1 MADLAADETRET
13 PRATSARVSGTGAKA
28 DAGRA
33 KRTPSVWSRS
43 IGVRQGGRWHDATTT
58 GRLSQCRQSPSLGG
72 AMIDWRNGRRN
83 SCPRPPPAPG
93 GRPVTPDWRTSRYKL
108 QSNHIPV
115 ILKRKRLY
123 LNNYYI
129 YKFITCFSIS
139 YSVQPRPI
147 AADSSAYTHTLNRPI
162 ALPRPLNWP
171 VGNCVFL
178 KTKSWKATG
187 LQRLTDWL
195 GFIQLAE
202 ILLRLLRFR

>member
-1 MADLAADETRET
+1 MCFIAVKRRRLLNKNGQRAKLTSTSFLSLSRMADLAADETRET
-13 PRATSARVSGTGAKA
+13 PRATSARVSGTEAKA

-83 SCPRPPPAPG
+83 SRPRPPPAPG

-115 ILKRKRLY
+115 ILRRKRLY

-129 YKFITCFSIS
+129 YKFIT
-139 YSVQPRPI
+139 
-147 AADSSAYTHTLNRPI
+147 LN
-162 ALPRPLNWP
+162 LFVL
-171 VGNCVFL
+171 FHKL
-178 KTKSWKATG
+178 
-187 LQRLTDWL
+187 
-195 GFIQLAE
+195 
-202 ILLRLLRFR
+202 FRTT